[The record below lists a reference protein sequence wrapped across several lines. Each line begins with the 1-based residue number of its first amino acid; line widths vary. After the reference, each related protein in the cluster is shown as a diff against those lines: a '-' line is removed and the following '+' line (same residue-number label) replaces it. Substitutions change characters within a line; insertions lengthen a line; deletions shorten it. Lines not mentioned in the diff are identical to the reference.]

1 MTNID
6 INQLFLR
13 CSSHTMCG
21 IKPANLFT
29 IPSQQFS
36 KSAFENWEVL
46 ANRQG
51 ISISA
56 FKSSSNI
63 TMIFIYNIVWI
74 GKILEDSF
82 VQAYLCSKGFS
93 NLFDTTKTL
102 RELFYRLQTN
112 KNFPHE
118 VGIFLGYPIEDVIGF
133 EKNQGKSSKYCGYW
147 KSYCNPE
154 EAKRCC
160 ERYKQ
165 CSQMCNQWFSE
176 GYSIPQIIKKY
187 KEMAKKAA

>member
-36 KSAFENWEVL
+36 KSAFENWEAL

-82 VQAYLCSKGFS
+82 VQAYLCSKGFQTFLTLQK
-93 NLFDTTKTL
+93 LFVNY
-102 RELFYRLQTN
+102 FIVFRL
-112 KNFPHE
+112 
-118 VGIFLGYPIEDVIGF
+118 
-133 EKNQGKSSKYCGYW
+133 
-147 KSYCNPE
+147 
-154 EAKRCC
+154 
-160 ERYKQ
+160 
-165 CSQMCNQWFSE
+165 
-176 GYSIPQIIKKY
+176 IKISHTRSVFFW
-187 KEMAKKAA
+187 AIR